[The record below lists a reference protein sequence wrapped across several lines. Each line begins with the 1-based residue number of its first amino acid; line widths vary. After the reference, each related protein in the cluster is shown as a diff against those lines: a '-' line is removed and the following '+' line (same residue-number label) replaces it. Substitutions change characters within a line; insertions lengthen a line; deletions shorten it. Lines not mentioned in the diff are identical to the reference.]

1 MRIVILAA
9 DSSLPSAFIGLMDVL
24 TLAQW
29 ALAEQGF
36 DNFDLVSAS
45 MDGKP
50 VKDRRGSEIC
60 VDTSLDQIKSCEAVV
75 IPGFIPNS
83 DRRPPKM
90 EELAPVASWV
100 RARHAYG
107 ALICGSCSGVFLVA
121 EAGLLDG
128 RRCTTTWWLHD
139 ELKRRYPSTEPL
151 WASPLIEQDRI
162 ATAGGPLS
170 WIDLALHTLR
180 RLCGAEAARVAA
192 DFAVVDSAPSVST
205 AYSPIGHLSRGGSLL
220 LEAERAVRH
229 AGSSSIRTREL
240 ARHLA
245 ISERTLHRKLSEAT
259 GESPKRFIDRVRI
272 ETARVL
278 LASDRRSIKE
288 ISASVGYQDESSFR
302 RSFKR
307 FVGTTPAAYRSR
319 MHDRQAK
326 AVRSAEPR

>member
-9 DSSLPSAFIGLMDVL
+9 ECSLPSAFTGLMDVL

-29 ALAEQGF
+29 ALAERGMDQF
-36 DNFDLVSAS
+36 EVLAAS
-45 MDGKP
+45 MEGEP
-50 VKDRRGSEIC
+50 LKDWRGNEIC
-60 VDTSLDQIKSCEAVV
+60 VDKRIDEVKSCEAVL
-75 IPGFIPNS
+75 IPGLTPNS
-83 DRRPPKM
+83 GRHPPQM
-90 EELAPVASWV
+90 EGLAPAAAWL
-100 RARHAYG
+100 RARHAHG

-121 EAGLLDG
+121 EAGLLDK

-139 ELKRRYPSTEPL
+139 EFKRRYPSTEPL
-151 WASPLIEQDRI
+151 WASPLIEQDRV

-180 RLCGAEAARVAA
+180 RFYGEEAARVAA
-192 DFAVVDSAPSVST
+192 DFAVVDSTPSVST
-205 AYSPIGHLSRGGSLL
+205 AYSPIAHLSHGSELL
-220 LEAERAVRH
+220 LKAERAVRH
-229 AGSSSIRTREL
+229 SGSNSIRTREL

-272 ETARVL
+272 ETARIL
-278 LASDRRSIKE
+278 LASDTRSIKE

-302 RSFKR
+302 RRFKGL
-307 FVGTTPAAYRSR
+307 VGTTPAAYRSR

-326 AVRSAEPR
+326 ATRSVKPR